1 MRLIK
6 FLLVLLPFASFAQ
19 KANTKSSISDCD
31 TLLINGEYKAALECL
46 EPIYN
51 KNPSGPAYEKL
62 LDTQLLLED
71 SLAALRLVRKQNKR
85 FGASRPQYT
94 VDHWVLSHSLNK
106 RGPKWEE
113 IELEVIKNPY
123 TSRTVVRVLEKYGL
137 LQEAVNIFE
146 LAESKQPKLRS
157 AFERAQ
163 LYAQLGQIDKQY
175 TAYLEAIQQNRG
187 YLANI
192 KLRITQNIN
201 DDERGLHAEAA
212 KKALLTK
219 IKEGGNVS
227 VFENLLLFVYREEGD
242 FDKAFRWL
250 KAKSISNDFRANEFI
265 SVARE
270 AIEKNQKATAIEVY
284 DFMIYNRPSILLGN
298 WLNEVLIDQLTLLS
312 SMQLESAQQ
321 LIQNFK
327 HQECGSCFGWELARE
342 EFVIKSKEVDS
353 ASAYEYGETMEGLRS
368 IYAENLWYG
377 LTYKSFAEILQLTG
391 DFDRALIEYA
401 RAETLLGDSKEGD
414 ESRLARAMCAFYGG
428 DIDWAKTQLEVLLQ
442 STSKAIANDALENA
456 LLIAA
461 NTVEDTL
468 FEGLQILRVPML
480 LEVMNKNE
488 EALKAY
494 EEAGRILLA
503 NEVYDDL
510 LYKKGKVQ
518 LKLGKYDAA
527 ASTFLV
533 LQGAAGEGMWKEESY
548 FYYAKSLYDSKN
560 IKAQLA
566 TEQYLLKYP
575 SGFYNEQARLMY
587 RTFEL

>member
-1 MRLIK
+1 MHLIK

-113 IELEVIKNPY
+113 IELEVIKNPF

-327 HQECGSCFGWELARE
+327 HQECGPCFDWELARE

-353 ASAYEYGETMEGLRS
+353 ASAFEYGETMEGLRS
-368 IYAENLWYG
+368 IYAENLWHG

-480 LEVMNKNE
+480 LEILNKNE

-510 LYKKGKVQ
+510 LYKMGKVQ

-548 FYYAKSLYDSKN
+548 FYYAKSLYDSKD

-587 RTFEL
+587 RTFDL